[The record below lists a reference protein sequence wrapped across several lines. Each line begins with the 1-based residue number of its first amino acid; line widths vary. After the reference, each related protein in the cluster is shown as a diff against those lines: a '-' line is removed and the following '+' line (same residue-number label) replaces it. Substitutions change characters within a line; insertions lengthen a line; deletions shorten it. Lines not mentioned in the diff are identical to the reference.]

1 MSSHANQPVCPT
13 VTGVTIESTADALK
27 IVKACQKQYFHCVPR
42 RPLDNERSEL
52 IKSGHVFVYEE
63 NESRIKRWT
72 DSIRWSPSRAMTNL
86 LVYREV
92 FDKFKPGGRR
102 VIRPNA
108 RNPRMQ
114 PYSSS
119 GRPSSRG
126 HDQGDGHLDGSPSPQ
141 EMGQDLP
148 VLDPLLQALRPE
160 ERKAVVGSLHDSYLF
175 KEDGLCKKTL
185 AVTIDQYKYHIVAYF
200 KISDVLN
207 KILRRPEEIYP
218 FLREIDVRGV
228 AEMNPRYKHHID
240 VSGRYD
246 KDGQPLYDD
255 DKDGMQDTDVYD
267 SGSSDMGDIQHQQEP
282 PPERQLPL
290 PLRNPHGGYRHEI
303 VEIPYGH
310 QQVLH
315 QHQQQ
320 HHQHHHHQQFL
331 QQQSFPPL
339 QHQHIQ
345 QQMPTH
351 PHMQQ
356 LCTMPFQQ
364 LSEAATFQPLQEP
377 AIPQDSNLFALYPQT
392 EPIFH
397 APAYQ
402 PSQEQS
408 RSMLPAHEPRSMPN
422 ESVPFPGEPPFPYR
436 RPANMEPSVQHF
448 SNNTELKNYQF
459 AKKRDED
466 GGTPVSNFRQPVA
479 PITASESRLPEQWNS
494 GGIIDNYHH
503 ETYEWEA

>member
-119 GRPSSRG
+119 GRPSS
-126 HDQGDGHLDGSPSPQ
+126 L
-141 EMGQDLP
+141 
-148 VLDPLLQALRPE
+148 LDPLLQALRPE

-240 VSGRYD
+240 VSGRY
-246 KDGQPLYDD
+246 
-255 DKDGMQDTDVYD
+255 
-267 SGSSDMGDIQHQQEP
+267 
-282 PPERQLPL
+282 
-290 PLRNPHGGYRHEI
+290 
-303 VEIPYGH
+303 
-310 QQVLH
+310 
-315 QHQQQ
+315 
-320 HHQHHHHQQFL
+320 
-331 QQQSFPPL
+331 
-339 QHQHIQ
+339 
-345 QQMPTH
+345 
-351 PHMQQ
+351 
-356 LCTMPFQQ
+356 
-364 LSEAATFQPLQEP
+364 
-377 AIPQDSNLFALYPQT
+377 
-392 EPIFH
+392 
-397 APAYQ
+397 
-402 PSQEQS
+402 
-408 RSMLPAHEPRSMPN
+408 
-422 ESVPFPGEPPFPYR
+422 
-436 RPANMEPSVQHF
+436 
-448 SNNTELKNYQF
+448 
-459 AKKRDED
+459 
-466 GGTPVSNFRQPVA
+466 
-479 PITASESRLPEQWNS
+479 
-494 GGIIDNYHH
+494 
-503 ETYEWEA
+503 